1 MGKAKQKEANAKTNP
16 IANSTLFI
24 EKPPPIDLR
33 PYSTKI
39 ISVNQY
45 QLL

>member
-24 EKPPPIDLR
+24 EKTPS
-33 PYSTKI
+33 Y
-39 ISVNQY
+39 
-45 QLL
+45 